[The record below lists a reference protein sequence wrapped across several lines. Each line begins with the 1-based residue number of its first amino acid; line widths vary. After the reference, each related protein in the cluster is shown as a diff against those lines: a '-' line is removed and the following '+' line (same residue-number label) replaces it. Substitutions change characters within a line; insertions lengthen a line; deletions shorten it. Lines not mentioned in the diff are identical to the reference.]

1 MTRLE
6 SHIAERLSDFETA
19 RMIAHAAE
27 THDGSAPVSDQAMLA
42 ATQGER
48 ALLLFSD
55 AGVPDPVAF
64 GIVGDGEVDLV
75 VRPEARGRGVGRAAL
90 GVLLE
95 TAGDE
100 SASLAWAHGV
110 NPAAESLLAGAGFA
124 PVRSLYRMSLDPVL
138 LPDESTDPL
147 TLDVPLGFSLRPFDP
162 SRPTDPGVWVR
173 ANAAAFATHPEQ
185 GRITEADF
193 ALICAEPWFDADDLL
208 LLIADTSAD
217 SGLEA
222 GEAAGSTWI
231 KTVRGETVET
241 ELYAVGVRPDFAG
254 RGFGRL
260 LLDVTLARMAQHS
273 PDHVSL
279 YVDGENTR
287 AVELYERAG
296 FTIDSRSRQWQ
307 RPPVSVPGAT
317 MDA

>member
-6 SHIAERLSDFETA
+6 SHIAERSSDFETA
-19 RMIAHAAE
+19 RAIAHAAE
-27 THDGSAPVSDQAMLA
+27 AHDGSAPVSDQAMLA

-48 ALLLFSD
+48 TLLLFTD
-55 AGVPDPVAF
+55 AGDPDPVAF
-64 GIVGDGEVDLV
+64 GIVGDGEVDLAV
-75 VRPEARGRGVGRAAL
+75 LPEARGRGVGRAAL
-90 GVLLE
+90 SVLLE

-100 SASLAWAHGV
+100 AAFLAWAHGV
-110 NPAAESLLAGAGFA
+110 NPAAESLLTGAGFT
-124 PVRSLYRMSLDPVL
+124 PVRSLYRMALDPAL
-138 LPDESTDPL
+138 LPDRGQDPL
-147 TLDVPLGFSLRPFDP
+147 TLDVPPGFTLRPFDP
-162 SRPTDPGVWVR
+162 AQTADAGVWVR
-173 ANAAAFATHPEQ
+173 ANASAFATHPEQ

-208 LLIADTSAD
+208 LLISDAGAD

-241 ELYAVGVRPDFAG
+241 ELYAVGVRPEFAG
-254 RGFGRL
+254 RGIGRL
-260 LLDVTLARMAQHS
+260 LLEATLARMAQHS
-273 PDHVSL
+273 PDRVSL

-296 FTIDSRSRQWQ
+296 FTIDSRSRQWR